1 MRSSNGTRDQPS
13 TRKGRPYSTSRRFPR
28 NERCSFYFRLRKS
41 PQQNEGGFYLH
52 TMLSRDQVARVL
64 LGLGYV
70 ARPDP
75 EDHPTRASRRSA
87 AAKRSTRSA
96 AVQTKR
102 SPARE
107 GAEFAIWRTS
117 DDVEAS

>member
-1 MRSSNGTRDQPS
+1 MRSRNGDRDQPS

-28 NERCSFYFRLRKS
+28 NERCSFYFRLEKAPNKMKGAS
-41 PQQNEGGFYLH
+41 ND
-52 TMLSRDQVARVL
+52 TTLSRDQVARVL

-75 EDHPTRASRRSA
+75 EDHPTGASRRSA

-107 GAEFAIWRTS
+107 GAEFGNMENFR
-117 DDVEAS
+117 